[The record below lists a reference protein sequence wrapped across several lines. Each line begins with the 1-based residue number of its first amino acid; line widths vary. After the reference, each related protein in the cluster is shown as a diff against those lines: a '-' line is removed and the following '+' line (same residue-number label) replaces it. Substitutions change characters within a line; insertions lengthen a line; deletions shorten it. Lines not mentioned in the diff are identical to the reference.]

1 MKNLLKR
8 LFGDESSN
16 YIKNITPIVASIN
29 ALESEIVLLADS
41 DFAVET
47 MKLKERLVN
56 GETLDQVLPRA
67 FALVREAAKRTLGE
81 RHYDVQLMGG
91 IALHQ
96 GNIAEMKT
104 GEGKTLVA
112 TLPAYLHA
120 LMGKGVHIVTVND
133 YLAKRDGERMGQV
146 YSMLGLT
153 VGIINDGEKSYLY
166 DTTIPEPNSET
177 DEIEQ
182 YKVLPEYL
190 KPVSKKQAY
199 QADITYGTNT
209 QFGFD
214 YLRDNMQTSIDGM
227 VQREHYFALVD
238 EVDSVLIDEARVPL
252 IMSSQAEDSSEMY
265 KQFAKLA
272 KQLTK
277 DTDYTIDEKDR
288 AIQLTDIGIDRAEK
302 FLNIN
307 DLYTSEHIGLIH
319 HLETAVRAEALFSE
333 NKEYII
339 RDGEVL
345 IVDQFT
351 GRVLDGR
358 RYQDGLH
365 QALEAKAGVSI
376 KPESKTAASITYQN
390 YFKLYTV
397 LSGMTGTAKTSEEE
411 FFKVYGLAVIEIP
424 THRPIARIDHTDLI
438 FQTAR
443 GKYTAL
449 ARDVKKL
456 YDAGQPVL
464 IGTVSIEHNEI
475 ISSFLNN
482 AGIKHE
488 VLNAKNHDRE
498 AEIIASAGRKKSV
511 IVATNMA
518 GRGVDIKLGGV
529 PFNQESYDEI
539 KSLGGLFVIGT
550 ERHEARRID
559 NQLRGRAGRQGDPGA
574 TQFYVSL
581 EDDLVRVFGG
591 DKVKT
596 MIGKLGIE
604 PDQAIQHSFI
614 SNQLEN
620 AQTKIEGFH
629 FDNRKH
635 VLSYDDV
642 LSTQR
647 QSIYTRRLQILKQDA
662 VYLETLHSA
671 LALLDTD
678 DQLST
683 VREKLGNELYER
695 TVCQVALG
703 TIDRLWMNHLDM
715 MDHARNSV
723 NLRAIAQREPLVE
736 YKREGLRMFKLL
748 EENFYA
754 EIYSILIHIDTT
766 AIKNQQVTTQ

>member
-16 YIKNITPIVASIN
+16 YIKNITSIITTIN
-29 ALESEIVLLADS
+29 ALESEIALLADS

-56 GETLDQVLPRA
+56 GETLDQLLPRA

-146 YSMLGLT
+146 YTMLGLT

-166 DTTIPEPNSET
+166 DATQPEPDTNL
-177 DEIEQ
+177 DAVEQ

-252 IMSSQAEDSSEMY
+252 IMSSQAEDSSQMY

-272 KQLTK
+272 KQLK
-277 DTDYTIDEKDR
+277 PEIDYTIDEKDR
-288 AIQLTDIGIDRAEK
+288 AIQLTDAGIDSAEQI
-302 FLNIN
+302 LGISN
-307 DLYTSEHIGLIH
+307 LYSSEHIGLIH
-319 HLETAVRAEALFSE
+319 HLETAVRAEALFAE

-376 KPESKTAASITYQN
+376 KPESRTAASITYQN

-449 ARDVKKL
+449 ARDVRKL

-539 KSLGGLFVIGT
+539 KALGGLFVIGT

-591 DKVKT
+591 DKVKI
-596 MIGKLGIE
+596 MIGKLGIA
-604 PDQAIQHSFI
+604 PDEAIQHSFI

-629 FDNRKH
+629 FDGRKH
-635 VLSYDDV
+635 VLTYDDV

-647 QSIYTRRLQILKQDA
+647 ASIYSRRLMILKRDPEYVTELNTELVQRDEA
-662 VYLETLHSA
+662 GVLPEI
-671 LALLDTD
+671 
-678 DQLST
+678 
-683 VREKLGNELYER
+683 RNKLGDETYNQ
-695 TVCQVALG
+695 TVCQIALSV
-703 TIDRLWMNHLDM
+703 IDRLWMNHLDM

-723 NLRAIAQREPLVE
+723 NLRAIGQREPLVE

-748 EENFYA
+748 NENLYI
-754 EIYSILIHIDTT
+754 ELYNILSHIDIQ

>member
-29 ALESEIVLLADS
+29 ALESEIALLADS